1 MSLADR
7 LKRRM
12 EDKVWTLADLSRE
25 AKVSKGYL
33 WELLEGRGKKPSA
46 ETLYRIATALG
57 TSVPDL
63 LEKPPSQP
71 FAEDN
76 RVPPALARVASDLGL
91 PEEDVR
97 MLASIRYRNDQPKT
111 EEGWRFLYESIRRS
125 AGT

>member
-1 MSLADR
+1 
-7 LKRRM
+7 M

-25 AKVSKGYL
+25 AQVSKGYL

-71 FAEDN
+71 FTEDN

-97 MLASIRYRNDQPKT
+97 MLASIRYRNDQPET

-125 AGT
+125 TGT